1 MMMELMHL
9 KGMIPAAV
17 WNIMHRLHTVGHE
30 VYLVGGSVRDLFLGN
45 TPLDFDLTTSAL
57 PETVV
62 TLFPKTRTEGILY
75 GTVTVVNAGVS
86 VEVTTM
92 RTEADYRDGRRPEQI
107 DFTNSILEDLRRRDF
122 TVNAMAFDGSVLY
135 DLFGGTA
142 DIRSGIIRTV
152 GNPAARFQEDGLRL
166 LRAVRMSCVL
176 DFTLHLRTLDAI
188 VANVKMI
195 RNVAPQRIRPEL
207 EAILLSR
214 HPDRGCAMLARTGL
228 LNGLAFTDQIR
239 EEFLCREYWAPLCRL
254 PLDLA
259 ARLAMFCLLIIG
271 KDFSYAEG
279 KADSLTEY
287 MVSLLAKYAFPR
299 KQIQRTRTMI
309 LEINH
314 LPYLSMID
322 IRRFMRRGGKDHAQ
336 IAASF
341 LSEAAAFLG
350 LNGMSA
356 QWRKQVQAVIESGE
370 CTDISELA
378 IDGKDLAVLGIPE
391 GPQVGAMLEYL
402 LERILC
408 EPELNTTL
416 HLVELVCEK
425 MQNED

>member
-1 MMMELMHL
+1 
-9 KGMIPAAV
+9 MIPAAV

-30 VYLVGGSVRDLFLGN
+30 VYLVGGSVRDLLMGN
-45 TPLDFDLTTSAL
+45 TPFDYDLTTSAL

-62 TLFPKTRTEGILY
+62 ALFPKTRTEGILY

-176 DFTLHLRTLDAI
+176 NFTLHPRTFDAI
-188 VANVKMI
+188 VTSVKMI
-195 RNVAPQRIRPEL
+195 RNVAPQRVRPEL
-207 EAILLSR
+207 EAILLSS
-214 HPDRGCAMLARTGL
+214 HPDKGCAMLARTGL
-228 LNGLAFTDQIR
+228 LNGLAFTDQNR
-239 EEFLCREYWAPLCRL
+239 EEFLSREYWAPLCRL
-254 PLDLA
+254 PVDLA
-259 ARLAMFCLLIIG
+259 ARLAMFCLLIFG
-271 KDFSYAEG
+271 KDFSSAAG
-279 KADSLTEY
+279 KADNWTEY
-287 MVSLLAKYAFPR
+287 MVSLLGKYAFSK
-299 KQIQRTRTMI
+299 KQIQQARTWI

-314 LPYLSMID
+314 LPYRNTVDL
-322 IRRFMRRGGKDHAQ
+322 RRLLHRVGKDHAQ
-336 IAASF
+336 IAAAF
-341 LSEAAAFLG
+341 LSEAAVFLD
-350 LNGMSA
+350 LNEIYGA
-356 QWRKQVQAVIESGE
+356 QWGKQIQTMIENGE
-370 CTDISELA
+370 CTDVSELA
-378 IDGKDLAVLGIPE
+378 VDGKDLAVLGIPE

-408 EPELNTTL
+408 EPELNTKP
-416 HLVELVCEK
+416 HLVELICER
-425 MQNED
+425 MQHED